1 MESIQKMN
9 FNTRKVMGLPRILV
23 EAERLEQVR
32 LEQERFPK
40 IKLTENVTS
49 N

>member
-9 FNTRKVMGLPRILV
+9 FNTREVMGILKILV
-23 EAERLEQVR
+23 KAERLEEVR
-32 LEQERFPK
+32 LEQGRFPK
-40 IKLTENVTS
+40 MKLTENLTS

>member
-9 FNTRKVMGLPRILV
+9 FNTREVMGILRILGK
-23 EAERLEQVR
+23 AKRMEQVR

-40 IKLTENVTS
+40 IKLTENLTS